1 MSFLCP
7 ASWRR
12 LMLLAMLLLSGPVF
26 AAGMTTHAM
35 MGDQARFHLP
45 PDHPLIGLLAAHRP
59 ALIAGAMY
67 PDGGYFT
74 GNAFEGDR
82 DLAETAHWDGF
93 VNALAGVAHDA
104 GCGELQPD
112 AWDALPVLAGTADW
126 LGNETGRETSLLAIR
141 RGESCGYLV
150 AFLMGIAAHGMGDE
164 VWDALFEPSVYQ
176 RNEMQAD
183 DARQTTSPGYT
194 LDSVPPGADPSV
206 GEAIRAALGDAAF
219 DALSEGFKIINGVE
233 YAMDV
238 IAIRDQ
244 FAWDE
249 IPALVFPPSDFLVQA
264 YERLGKN
271 FDAPAVERA
280 AAGTRLIVAA
290 ERIGSAL
297 DYVRVR
303 EQMPYA
309 VQNYATGSGG
319 IQDTARYIAGYY
331 EHLWDRIVNGPD
343 NAMPPFVV
351 GVHPRPGE
359 RGLPASPCANE
370 GPFQPC
376 LDDKRPIAD
385 RYIYVSLSGSMG
397 SDFSDLSEAFAVFDE
412 QGNKLPVKF
421 TQLPPWGSPQDAHG
435 FRIELQD
442 KRLKPNHRYTVV
454 VTTQLYDRRGRE
466 NPKARLAAPMIW
478 HFTTGT
484 E

>member
-1 MSFLCP
+1 MP
-7 ASWRR
+7 RR
-12 LMLLAMLLLSGPVF
+12 FINRLFTAACLFLLAMPAYS
-26 AAGMTTHAM
+26 AGMTSHAM
-35 MGDQARFHLP
+35 MGDMARFHLP
-45 PDHPLIGLLAAHRP
+45 PGHPLIGLLEAHRP

-74 GNAFEGDR
+74 GSGFEGDR

-93 VNALAGVAHDA
+93 VNELTGVAHEA
-104 GCGELQPD
+104 GCGELTPD
-112 AWDALPVLAGTADW
+112 AWDALPILGGTVDW
-126 LGNETGRETSLLAIR
+126 LADEIGRESSVIPVR
-141 RGESCGYLV
+141 IGESCGYLV

-176 RNEMQAD
+176 RNEMQGD
-183 DARQTTSPGYT
+183 DATQTTSPGYT

-206 GEAIRAALGDAAF
+206 GKAIREALGDDAF
-219 DALSEGFKIINGVE
+219 NALSEGFKVINGVE

-249 IPALVFPPSDFLVQA
+249 IPALVFPPADFLVEA
-264 YERLGKN
+264 YTRQGKA
-271 FDAPAVERA
+271 FDAAAVQRA

-303 EQMPYA
+303 EQMPYS
-309 VQNYATGSGG
+309 VQNYLTGSGG
-319 IQDTARYIAGYY
+319 IQDSARYIAGYY
-331 EHLWDRIVNGPD
+331 EHLWDRVVNGPD
-343 NAMPPFVV
+343 QARQPAVV

-359 RGLPASPCANE
+359 SGLPATACAND
-370 GPFQPC
+370 GPFSNCQ
-376 LDDKRPIAD
+376 DDKRPIAD

-397 SDFSDLSEAFAVFDE
+397 SDYSELKDAFAVYDE
-412 QGNKLPVKF
+412 LGNKLAVRL
-421 TQLPPWGSPQDAHG
+421 TQLPPWATPMDAHG
-435 FRIELQD
+435 FRIELLD
-442 KRLKPNHRYTVV
+442 KKLKPNHRYTVV
-454 VTTQLYDRRGRE
+454 VTTQLYDRRGPAH
-466 NPKARLAAPMIW
+466 PKAKLAEPMVW
-478 HFTTGT
+478 HFSTGP